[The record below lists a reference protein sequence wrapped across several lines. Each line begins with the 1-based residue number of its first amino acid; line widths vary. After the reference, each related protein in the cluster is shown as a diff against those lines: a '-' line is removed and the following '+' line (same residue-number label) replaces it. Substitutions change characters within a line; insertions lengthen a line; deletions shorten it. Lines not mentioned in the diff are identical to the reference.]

1 MKLSLCLALKHIRSD
16 SRSGFVK
23 TASTLS
29 VIGLSIGVSAILIT
43 LFILNGFERVI
54 SEKITDVDGHI
65 RVKHFLNESFDPSGY
80 ELEKKI
86 STLMNDVSISQFT
99 QNAALLRKGQLAE
112 GVFVEGLYADDLK
125 FIEKMVIDG
134 SSTISDRG
142 VIIGKP
148 LADMLSIE
156 LNDRITLFDLSS
168 LYLNKKSLM
177 QFKVEGV
184 FHSGMTEYDKS
195 SIFIKIEDSQS
206 LFNLSEKIS
215 GYVLRLNDIDNYSK
229 INNKISSNISYPL
242 MSITWKEKNRALYK
256 WLNIQRW
263 PILFI
268 FSLITLVAIINIV
281 SSLSMIVVDK
291 TKQIGLLSAIGMPI
305 SQIKNIF
312 FIKGLIIGFLG
323 TILGSL
329 ISILLA
335 VLQNNFK
342 IIGVPEDIY
351 FMNFIPI
358 DINFLQILIISIIT
372 LLITSLVSFSTAVR
386 SSKILPSQALKYE

>member
-1 MKLSLCLALKHIRSD
+1 MKLSLSLALKHIRSD

-29 VIGLSIGVSAILIT
+29 VIGLSIGICAILIT

-65 RVKHFLNESFDPSGY
+65 RVKHFLNESFDPSEY

-125 FIEKMVIDG
+125 FIEKMVIHG

-156 LNDRITLFDLSS
+156 LNDKITLFDLSS

-215 GYVLRLNDIDNYSK
+215 GYVLRLDDIDNYSK
-229 INNKISSNISYPL
+229 INNKISSDISYPL